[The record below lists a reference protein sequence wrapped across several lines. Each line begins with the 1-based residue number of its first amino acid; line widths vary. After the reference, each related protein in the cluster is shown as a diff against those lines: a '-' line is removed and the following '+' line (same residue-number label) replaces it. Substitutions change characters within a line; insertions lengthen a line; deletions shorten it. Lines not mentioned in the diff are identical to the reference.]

1 MAAQQDQGAGGDRG
15 PTEKQMSTV
24 VGIKWRQLN
33 ELVADR
39 WELLMKRDVILVL
52 LVQAAQGRSNT
63 LLSQRVSFLILSILL
78 FFKNIFYSFLCSAS
92 YPPS

>member
-15 PTEKQMSTV
+15 PTGKQMNTV
-24 VGIKWRQLN
+24 AGIKWRQLS

-63 LLSQRVSFLILSILL
+63 LLSQRL
-78 FFKNIFYSFLCSAS
+78 
-92 YPPS
+92 